1 MAQWLSA
8 HTAFAVDLNSVLSTH
23 IRWLIADQLTP
34 VPGGPD
40 AFFWLLWVPALVHKP
55 THIHIFFFFKF
66 QMAA

>member
-40 AFFWLLWVPALVHKP
+40 AFFWLLWVLALVHKP